1 MLRTGRA
8 MALVTLIALAG
19 CNLAGPDTPTEPGDS
34 PAPEPSA
41 AADAVLV
48 IARPGAAVDGPGIS
62 VPEAIASAG
71 DVGDVLVNG
80 NLFVDPDGTVL
91 LCDAIAESF
100 PPQCGGARLDV
111 RGLDLEAVAQLQEA
125 NGVRWAE
132 GIQLFGRVEP

>member
-1 MLRTGRA
+1 
-8 MALVTLIALAG
+8 MALATLIALLAVAG
-19 CNLAGPDTPTEPGDS
+19 CSIAGPDTPSDPGDT

-41 AADAVLV
+41 AADPVLV
-48 IARPGAAVDGPGIS
+48 IVEGAAVDGPGIS

-71 DVGDVLVNG
+71 EVGEVLVNG
-80 NLFVDPDGTVL
+80 NLFIDADGTVR

-100 PPQCGGARLDV
+100 PPQCGGARLEV
-111 RGLDLEAVAQLQEA
+111 RGLDLEAVPELQEA